1 MKIEKSWLKEQLQRK
16 DCIQWQLFKYMC
28 CGGLAVLVD
37 QIVYYSLG
45 LHIIPIF
52 QNTDPIVGLGISIT
66 PVIEMNQ
73 TRNIW
78 AVKICCWVLA
88 NTTAYVLNRLFVFE
102 TGKHKRIVETVLF
115 FIFALPQFIFVA
127 LTDVLIRVGWEVT
140 YANYSMML
148 LAVIINFLVRKF
160 IIFKR

>member
-1 MKIEKSWLKEQLQRK
+1 
-16 DCIQWQLFKYMC
+16 
-28 CGGLAVLVD
+28 
-37 QIVYYSLG
+37 
-45 LHIIPIF
+45 
-52 QNTDPIVGLGISIT
+52 
-66 PVIEMNQ
+66 MNQ

-88 NTTAYVLNRLFVFE
+88 NTTAYLLNRLFVFE
-102 TGKHKRIVETVLF
+102 TGKHNRIVETVLF

-127 LTDVLIRVGWEVT
+127 LTDVLIRAGWEVT